1 MSQKIIIAIFITLFG
16 LPLLVS
22 AQAQGGTLKPGIE
35 QQAGTV
41 KPGSSGV
48 TENVNLENPFTPK
61 SFDQLISML
70 LDILIKVGSVLALVF
85 IIYSGFLFVTAG
97 GSEDQIT
104 KAKATFLWT
113 IIGVAIVLGAK
124 AIQVLITG
132 TVTNVIGR

>member
-1 MSQKIIIAIFITLFG
+1 MTKSILVTFLIAIFAV
-16 LPLLVS
+16 PLVVS
-22 AQAQGGTLKPGIE
+22 AQAQTGTEKPGL
-35 QQAGTV
+35 QQQVGTA
-41 KPGSSGV
+41 KPGNSGV

-61 SFDQLISML
+61 SFDQLIGLL
-70 LDILIKVGSVLALVF
+70 LDILIKVGTLLAFVF

-97 GSEDQIT
+97 GSEDQIN
-104 KAKATFLWT
+104 KAKSTFLWT